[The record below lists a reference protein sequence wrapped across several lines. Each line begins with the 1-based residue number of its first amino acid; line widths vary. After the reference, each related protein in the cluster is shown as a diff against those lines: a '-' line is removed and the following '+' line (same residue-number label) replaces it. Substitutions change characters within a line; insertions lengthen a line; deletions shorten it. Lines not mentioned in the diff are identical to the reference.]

1 METTLSAT
9 HEIRIAGFG
18 GQGVILAGMVIG
30 RAAAIFD
37 GKHVTLT
44 QSFGPE
50 ARGSAASVDLIVSP
64 EPVLYPYLTRLD
76 VLVAM
81 SEEAYTR
88 FVPELHPGGTL
99 LFEQD
104 LVNFQ
109 PNRPDIHAFGI
120 PATRLAEELGRKFIL
135 NLVMVGFVTGVT
147 GIVPA
152 DAVRKSIAD
161 SVPKGT
167 ESLNT
172 AAFDKGLEY
181 ALSQK
186 PVAIHQ

>member
-1 METTLSAT
+1 METVVSARE
-9 HEIRIAGFG
+9 EIRIAGFG

-30 RAAAIFD
+30 RAATIFD

-50 ARGSAASVDLIVSP
+50 ARGSAASANLIVSDDP
-64 EPVLYPYLTRLD
+64 ILYPYPTHLD

-88 FVPELHPGGTL
+88 FVPELRPHGTL

-104 LVNFQ
+104 LVSLA
-109 PNRPDIHAFGI
+109 PRRTDIETFGI
-120 PATRLAEELGRKFIL
+120 PATRLAEELGRKFVL
-135 NLVMVGFVTGVT
+135 NLVMVGFLIGVT
-147 GIVPA
+147 GLLAPE
-152 DAVRKSIAD
+152 AVRKSIAD

-167 ESLNT
+167 EALNT
-172 AAFDKGLEY
+172 AAFDKGLEF

-186 PVAIHQ
+186 PSPVHP